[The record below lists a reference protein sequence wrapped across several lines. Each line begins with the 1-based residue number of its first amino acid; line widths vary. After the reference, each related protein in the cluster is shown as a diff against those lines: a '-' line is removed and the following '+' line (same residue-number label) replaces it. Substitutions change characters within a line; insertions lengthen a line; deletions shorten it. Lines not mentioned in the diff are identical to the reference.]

1 MRKSTKAKD
10 NLGPTSTI
18 KSWEKRGKLKVAVRT
33 DGKRKSKKEKGK
45 VT

>member
-1 MRKSTKAKD
+1 MRKSTKVKD
-10 NLGPTSTI
+10 NLGPTNI
-18 KSWEKRGKLKVAVRT
+18 RISWEKQGKVKVAVGT